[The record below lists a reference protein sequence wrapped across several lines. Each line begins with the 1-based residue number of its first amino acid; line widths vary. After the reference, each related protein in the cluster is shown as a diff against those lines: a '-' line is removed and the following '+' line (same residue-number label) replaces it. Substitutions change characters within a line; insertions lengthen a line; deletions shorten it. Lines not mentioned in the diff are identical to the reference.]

1 MNSRQFESENKERWE
16 HFEKVLE
23 AVEKGKP
30 HEDTERLPT
39 LFRQVCNDLSLA
51 QHRLYR
57 MALVE
62 KLNALAISG
71 YRVLERRISGGWDR
85 IFRLIGR
92 DFPQA
97 VREEKRLFWLMSLLF
112 WGPFLFFAI
121 YTPFNPEWSMRLLG
135 PENMIQLEQMYGEH
149 TSPHDYMREEFG
161 SNFMMFSFYIY
172 NNVGIDLRT
181 FAGGLPAGIGT
192 LIIVLFNG
200 AMLGASTGYI
210 HHACNPQTFYS
221 FVAGHSAPE
230 LLGVVVAGMAG
241 MRLGLSILH
250 PGAYDRKTA
259 LVLGGRRALLLLLG
273 AMAMTS
279 GAAVIEGFWSA
290 NPMEPW
296 IKYTFGGVMWT
307 ITICYL
313 TFSGRRAS
321 ADAG

>member
-1 MNSRQFESENKERWE
+1 M
-16 HFEKVLE
+16 EKQQ
-23 AVEKGKP
+23 A
-30 HEDTERLPT
+30 HEDIERLPT

-51 QHRLYR
+51 QHRIYR

-62 KLNALAISG
+62 RLNRLAIAG

-85 IFRLIGR
+85 IFQLIIR
-92 DFPQA
+92 DFPRA
-97 VREEKRLFWLMSLLF
+97 VRAEKRLFWLMSLLF
-112 WGPFLFFAI
+112 WGPFLFFAV
-121 YTPFNPEWSMRLLG
+121 YTPFNPEWAMRFLG
-135 PENMIQLEQMYGEH
+135 PQTMIQLESMYGDH

-161 SNFMMFSFYIY
+161 SNFMMFAFYIY

-192 LIIVLFNG
+192 LFFVIFNG

-210 HHACNPQTFYS
+210 HHACNAETFYS

-250 PGAYDRKTA
+250 PGEHDRKTA

-279 GAAVIEGFWSA
+279 FAAVIEGFWSA

-296 IKYTFGGVMWT
+296 IKYTFGGAIWVLT
-307 ITICYL
+307 VSYL
-313 TFSGRRAS
+313 AFSGRRAIG
-321 ADAG
+321 DAG